1 MLQSHFSALCIML
14 SQAPSHFTPRVW
26 KSRLPPYIS
35 NRPTSHQHILQAR
48 KLKQTLNMNI
58 VPGKQREWCCTW
70 HLYGLPDFVLYFGY
84 LNLLG
89 TPGVWQ
95 HVYYHLKNLKK
106 KRIFKKKFCF
116 YLWLFLRKGNGL
128 YKQMLEIIIVLLQ
141 LYSTC
146 APPLRNLGI
155 CQSSRIKMVSAFQ
168 KRKRPPG
175 K

>member
-26 KSRLPPYIS
+26 KSCLPPYTS
-35 NRPTSHQHILQAR
+35 NRPTSYQHILQAR

-58 VPGKQREWCCTW
+58 VPWKQREWCCIW
-70 HLYGLPDFVLYFGY
+70 HPYGLPEFILCFGY

-89 TPGVWQ
+89 TPGIWQ
-95 HVYYHLKNLKK
+95 HVYYLFFF
-106 KRIFKKKFCF
+106 KRGFFKKFCF

-141 LYSTC
+141 LYSKC
-146 APPLRNLGI
+146 APPLRNLCI
-155 CQSSRIKMVSAFQ
+155 CQSSRIKVVSAFQ